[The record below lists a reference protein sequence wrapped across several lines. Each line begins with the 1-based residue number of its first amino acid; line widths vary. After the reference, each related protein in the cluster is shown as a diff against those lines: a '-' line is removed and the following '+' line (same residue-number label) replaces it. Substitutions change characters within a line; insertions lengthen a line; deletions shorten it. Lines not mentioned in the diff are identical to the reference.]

1 MKKIKIKITRR
12 PRVKIYW
19 ANEQDKYDAGRK
31 MKVLIE
37 KAVRG
42 TLECEAFERD
52 VIVSVTFT
60 DNEGIREKNREF
72 RDIDRATDV
81 LSFPMY
87 DMANGDM
94 PEEGMDCE
102 LGDIVLSLERAAE
115 QAEEFS
121 HSYAREC
128 AFLTVHSM
136 LHLLGYDHVNS
147 EEEDEEMRAHQRV
160 IMTHIGLER

>member
-1 MKKIKIKITRR
+1 MKIIKLKITRR

-19 ANEQDKYDAGRK
+19 ADEQDKYNAGRK
-31 MKVLIE
+31 MKALIE
-37 KAVRG
+37 KAIRG
-42 TLECEAFERD
+42 TLECEKFERD
-52 VIVSVTFT
+52 VVVSVTFT

-115 QAEEFS
+115 QAEEFG
-121 HSYAREC
+121 HSYEREC

-147 EEEDEEMRAHQRV
+147 EEEDEEMRAHQRA

>member
-1 MKKIKIKITRR
+1 MKIIKLKITRR

-19 ANEQDKYDAGRK
+19 ADEQDKYNAGRK
-31 MKVLIE
+31 MKALIE
-37 KAVRG
+37 KAIRG
-42 TLECEAFERD
+42 TLECEKFERD
-52 VIVSVTFT
+52 VVVSVTFT

-115 QAEEFS
+115 QAEEFG
-121 HSYAREC
+121 HSYEREC